1 VIRIVRERVGAAR
14 GRNLLLKIRCK
25 KQREQRAGRGAG
37 AKDMGRLGGLGFR
50 HHVEADDE
58 AFKLGLRRRVAA
70 HDQRIVAGD
79 DVPRARR
86 TKARERVSLALS
98 ADESS
103 VR

>member
-1 VIRIVRERVGAAR
+1 MKF
-14 GRNLLLKIRCK
+14 LLKIRCI
-25 KQREQRAGRGAG
+25 KQREQRAGREAG
-37 AKDMGRLGGLGFR
+37 AKDMCRPAGLRLR
-50 HHVEADDE
+50 HDVEADDE
-58 AFKLGLRRRVAA
+58 AFERGAGRRVAA

-79 DVPRARR
+79 DVLRARR